1 MYSALLADA
10 TFHELMLAFD
20 KDTADTAREAKCRHC
35 GGARHFGNFMRKP
48 RGGPRLGPE
57 HNLRFSLCCAVDGC
71 RARETPPSLRFLGR
85 KVYLSVVVVLISMMN
100 HGITDKRMA
109 CLTNELGVDR
119 RTVVRWRL
127 WWREAFTKTPF
138 WQLKR
143 ADFMPPVDEKQLPG
157 AILRRFTSSTAAERM
172 IALLRFL
179 APITVTGGKSR

>member
-10 TFHELMLAFD
+10 TFHELKLAFD

-85 KVYLSVVVVLISMMN
+85 QVYLSVVVVLISMMN

-109 CLTNELGVDR
+109 
-119 RTVVRWRL
+119 
-127 WWREAFTKTPF
+127 
-138 WQLKR
+138 
-143 ADFMPPVDEKQLPG
+143 
-157 AILRRFTSSTAAERM
+157 
-172 IALLRFL
+172 
-179 APITVTGGKSR
+179 